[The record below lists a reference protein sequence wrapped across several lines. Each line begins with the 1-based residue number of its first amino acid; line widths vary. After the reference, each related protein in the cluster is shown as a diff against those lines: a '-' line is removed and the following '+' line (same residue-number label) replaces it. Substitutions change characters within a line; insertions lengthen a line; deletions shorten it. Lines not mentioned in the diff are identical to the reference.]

1 MIVNGHIGRVAFVLD
16 TCFFDKVHR
25 CFIIEVNIFDAEQN
39 NGGESDYFINL
50 TRFLLGWE
58 RIIEIGSVYEG
69 FLFL

>member
-16 TCFFDKVHR
+16 TRFIDKVHR

-50 TRFLLGWE
+50 TRFLLG
-58 RIIEIGSVYEG
+58 
-69 FLFL
+69 